1 MGNNIY
7 EIMENMKVVRYDME
21 LRMQFESLQYI
32 TEGENVISKV
42 VAFIKK
48 MIKKFTD
55 FVKDIVRKLRG
66 DKGGSS
72 EGGSGGNSD
81 DSLQGGGPANGKE
94 LGMLTPEGR
103 IWIYSGLMKLGKLRQ
118 NFLEQLDKL
127 NEGKD
132 DFNNYCKDKSSRA
145 KILEY
150 YYYSVGVRGQLSK
163 DGLVKYVRKENEMN
177 VLADYKISEYDIE
190 FVDNFV
196 DNDSDKLLD
205 YFEKVAKEEK
215 DDAQK
220 LINKIEQQNDYDQN
234 EIESMN
240 CYITVLSHL
249 IVAYNDVIKKIYK
262 AHATI
267 TKVIKDYEAKN
278 GK

>member
-55 FVKDIVRKLRG
+55 FVKGIVQKLRG

-72 EGGSGGNSD
+72 EGSGGNSD
-81 DSLQGGGPANGKE
+81 DVLPGGGPAKGKE
-94 LGMLTPEGR
+94 LGMLTPEGK
-103 IWIYSGLMKLGKLRQ
+103 IWIYSGMMRLGKLRQ
-118 NFLEQLDKL
+118 NFLEHLDKL
-127 NEGKD
+127 IEGRD
-132 DFNNYCKDKSSRA
+132 DFNEYCKDKSSRA

-177 VLADYKISEYDIE
+177 VLADYKIDDYDIE
-190 FVDNFV
+190 LIDNFV
-196 DNDSDKLLD
+196 DTDSDKLLD
-205 YFEKVAKEEK
+205 YFERVAKEEK

-220 LINKIEQQNDYDQN
+220 LINEIEQKNEYDQN

-249 IVAYNDVIKKIYK
+249 ILAYNDVIKKIYK

-267 TKVIKDYEAKN
+267 TKVIKDYKANN